1 MTSVSPQSQT
11 QSQASNTISAS
22 QSTQS
27 YASTAKKAV
36 SSPLIATS
44 SSTPSH
50 AVAVGGSAP
59 VQQYGKSSSISP
71 VNGRASIP
79 PAVPA
84 VSAPAIAHSSSAING
99 GSTDHSRKS
108 SVTISANGPA
118 GYVPNGG
125 PVGGSRG
132 GIQFGSVMDSPA
144 ATHSIPQISQ
154 PASAP
159 IPIPGTNPRVASPAN
174 SPSPIP
180 QPAAS
185 GGRPPAGIAQQGNMT
200 FGSLGN
206 DGDRHMRQASSQGPL
221 APNSQAGGHLR
232 RESSHSA
239 QSDNNQGP
247 GAGRG
252 GYQQSGRGRG
262 GFNPQY
268 SAHSGFPPPNAPQ
281 FRSNQ
286 NAGRGGMPPFQNQG
300 RPQYQNSPHQAAR
313 SPALSNSIP
322 GTPNMN
328 QAMPM
333 QSPQQF
339 NAHAAYYQPPHM
351 GGPQVQQGAYQHS
364 VNQHPSY
371 PSESFSF
378 QSLNRGSRGKKL
390 IDKSSTQ
397 HYRKP
402 STELFGFTTFN
413 EQALPRGSN
422 GQGIARNRKGS
433 MQSEHQEN
441 GFPVSNQQS
450 NLPSP
455 PAKDSV
461 IPKKPADP
469 NSTDPSLPPLPSATP
484 HFHVSPDVSNI
495 DFSPG
500 SGNFDKYLTMKQNFN
515 AYAQP
520 YPSMMPMGGP
530 PSFQYPQVGYMHP
543 VPPQSPQPG
552 YQQPSYIPGQ
562 YAPQAQP
569 MSRNSSQVSE
579 HRPASSMGQAQT
591 PSITPSTSHTPQPK
605 PATQASAFSRPA
617 RKSAAIV
624 IKRPDGDVLNV
635 DAIKAPASPAPSNR
649 TRTPPVIASSTPTP
663 PPKSA
668 TPQHARTDSLAT
680 KSAEEIRQEM
690 QEKVKKMAEGGDK
703 VDEAKNAEAAKAA
716 EAAAAA
722 EAKLKEEKAKEEAK
736 AAEEAKAKEEA
747 DAKAA
752 AEKAQKEADE
762 AELER
767 QIAEMEAAELER
779 EKKEEEM
786 NAKRAAEK
794 ARVAAEKA
802 AAEKANAAENDRK
815 LKEQEREMERLE
827 DEREK
832 KRAEAEAKAKGG
844 DSKDVTSEETPD
856 TLATKL
862 SKTTLEADSG
872 ASTPTSDDSM
882 GPPSKSFA
890 AEKRGKPAA
899 LNLAPLNTK
908 PIEPPQP
915 SAALQSLKSARFL
928 TVLDS
933 SIYPSNISSPNPA
946 LNSAVNAKGKTFK
959 YDKEFLLQFQ
969 KVFTEKPS
977 MEFESQI
984 KALIG
989 DDPSSA
995 RPGGSQRTPG
1005 GMGPRGSNRGGGN
1018 AVGQFTMGQFGAQGG
1033 KTLPPGTTSAERFAM
1048 SQGNMARP
1056 ALNPMASF
1064 QRPGGAFPGGN
1075 MQRTNSTNSSMP
1087 HSPRQASRSTR
1098 AGSKR
1103 EGGYQGSNAKQE
1115 AQAAAKMPLT
1125 SGMDIKPIQ
1134 TSSTGWKPRSVG
1146 QTQSATGAAGPAPG
1160 ALAGTGHMDPDMV
1173 QRKVKAALNK
1183 MTPEK
1188 FDKIAD
1194 QILAIAAQSRDEA
1207 DGRTLRQVIQ
1217 LTFEKAT
1224 DEAHWAS
1231 MYAKF
1236 CKRMLET
1243 MSPEIKDESIVDK
1256 NGNIVSG
1263 GNLFRKYLL
1272 NRCQEEFE
1280 RGWKIDLPEKPEGEP
1295 EDAKTEEAAMLSDE
1309 YYIAAAAKRRGLGLV
1324 QFIGELYK
1332 LSMLTERIMHE
1343 CVKKLVDYQGLPDE
1357 AEIESLTKLLK
1368 TIGLNLDSTE
1378 KGRPLMD
1385 VYFTRINAMVET
1397 PELPSRLKFM
1407 LMDIIDLRK
1416 KRWASKEANKGPKT
1430 LEEVRA
1436 EAEAAA
1442 AQKAAENSRSQ
1453 RGGGGGRMQMGRGD
1467 GRNFSSGGYNN
1478 QPPPDY
1484 QKNTVG
1490 MDDLR
1495 RLTNKGGASRQ
1506 ASQQMSFGPTSM
1518 FSSRSNSGRKMGPGG
1533 SLSRTGED
1541 SGASSRTGTPP
1552 QDKDRKS
1559 ATSANAFSLLAGLGS
1574 GEPEN
1579 PASPPSTHTSPILSK
1594 ATPGSDKKEGDA

>member
-1 MTSVSPQSQT
+1 MTSVPQQSQN
-11 QSQASNTISAS
+11 QSQASNTTSAS

-36 SSPLIATS
+36 SSPPIATS
-44 SSTPSH
+44 SSTPSP

-59 VQQYGKSSSISP
+59 VQQHGKSSSISP

-84 VSAPAIAHSSSAING
+84 VSAPAIAHSNAAANG

-132 GIQFGSVMDSPA
+132 GIRFGALMDSPA
-144 ATHSIPQISQ
+144 ASHSIPQISQ
-154 PASAP
+154 PASEP
-159 IPIPGTNPRVASPAN
+159 IPIPGNNPR
-174 SPSPIP
+174 PSPIP
-180 QPAAS
+180 QPTAS
-185 GGRPPAGIAQQGNMT
+185 GGRPPSGISQQGNMT

-206 DGDRHMRQASSQGPL
+206 DGDRHMRQAASQGPL

-252 GYQQSGRGRG
+252 GYQQGGGRGRG
-262 GFNPQY
+262 GFNQQY
-268 SAHSGFPPPNAPQ
+268 TGHTGFPPPNPPQ
-281 FRSNQ
+281 FRNNQ
-286 NAGRGGMPPFQNQG
+286 NGGRGGVPPFQNQG

-333 QSPQQF
+333 QSPQPF
-339 NAHAAYYQPPHM
+339 NAHAAYYQPSHM
-351 GGPQVQQGAYQHS
+351 GAPQVQQGYQYPT
-364 VNQHPSY
+364 HPY
-371 PSESFSF
+371 
-378 QSLNRGSRGKKL
+378 G
-390 IDKSSTQ
+390 
-397 HYRKP
+397 
-402 STELFGFTTFN
+402 
-413 EQALPRGSN
+413 
-422 GQGIARNRKGS
+422 
-433 MQSEHQEN
+433 
-441 GFPVSNQQS
+441 
-450 NLPSP
+450 
-455 PAKDSV
+455 
-461 IPKKPADP
+461 
-469 NSTDPSLPPLPSATP
+469 
-484 HFHVSPDVSNI
+484 
-495 DFSPG
+495 
-500 SGNFDKYLTMKQNFN
+500 
-515 AYAQP
+515 P
-520 YPSMMPMGGP
+520 YPGMPLMGGP
-530 PSFQYPQVGYMHP
+530 PTFQYPQAGYMHP
-543 VPPQSPQPG
+543 VPPQSPQTG
-552 YQQPSYIPGQ
+552 YNQPYIAGQ
-562 YAPQAQP
+562 YTQQAPQP
-569 MSRNSSQVSE
+569 MSRNSSQMSE
-579 HRPASSMGQAQT
+579 HRPASSMGQTQV
-591 PSITPSTSHTPQPK
+591 PMITPTTSHTPQPK
-605 PATQASAFSRPA
+605 PVAQNTFSRPT

-690 QEKVKKMAEGGDK
+690 QEKVKKMAAGGDK
-703 VDEAKNAEAAKAA
+703 VDEAKNEEAAKAA

-722 EAKLKEEKAKEEAK
+722 EAKAKEEEKAKEEAK

-752 AEKAQKEADE
+752 AEKAQKEAE
-762 AELER
+762 EELER
-767 QIAEMEAAELER
+767 QIAEMEAAEVER
-779 EKKEEEM
+779 EKKEAELL
-786 NAKRAAEK
+786 AKRNAEKARLAAEK
-794 ARVAAEKA
+794 AEAD
-802 AAEKANAAENDRK
+802 KANAAENDRK

-827 DEREK
+827 DEKEK

-844 DSKDVTSEETPD
+844 DAKKDEETPD
-856 TLATKL
+856 TLASKL
-862 SKTTLEADSG
+862 SKATLETDSG

-882 GPPSKSFA
+882 GPPPKTHA

-908 PIEPPQP
+908 PVEPPQP

-933 SIYPSNISSPNPA
+933 SIYPANINSPNPA
-946 LNSAVNAKGKTFK
+946 LNSAANAKGKTFK

-1033 KTLPPGTTSAERFAM
+1033 KTLPPGTTSEMRFAM

-1056 ALNPMASF
+1056 AINNPMASF
-1064 QRPGGAFPGGN
+1064 QRPGGAFPGGS
-1075 MQRTNSTNSSMP
+1075 MQRTNSTNSMP

-1098 AGSKR
+1098 GGSKR

-1134 TSSTGWKPRSVG
+1134 ISSTGWKPRSVG
-1146 QTQSATGAAGPAPG
+1146 QTQTATGAAGPTPG
-1160 ALAGTGHMDPDMV
+1160 ATPGAGHMDPDMV

-1243 MSPEIKDESIVDK
+1243 MSPDIKDESIVDK

-1280 RGWKIDLPEKPEGEP
+1280 RGWKIDLPEKPEGER

-1309 YYIAAAAKRRGLGLV
+1309 YYIAAAAKRRGLSLV

-1343 CVKKLVDYQGLPDE
+1343 CVKKLVDYNGLPDE

-1385 VYFTRINAMVET
+1385 VYFARINAMMEQ

-1407 LMDIIDLRK
+1407 LMDIVDLRK
-1416 KRWASKEANKGPKT
+1416 KGWASKEANKGPQT
-1430 LEEVRA
+1430 LDEVRA
-1436 EAEAAA
+1436 AAEAAA
-1442 AQKAAENSRSQ
+1442 AAKAAENSRSQ
-1453 RGGGGGRMQMGRGD
+1453 RGGGGGRMPMGRGD
-1467 GRNFSSGGYNN
+1467 GRNFSGGYGN

-1495 RLTNKGGASRQ
+1495 RLTNKGGASRNTN
-1506 ASQQMSFGPTSM
+1506 AQMSFAPSSM

-1533 SLSRTGED
+1533 SLGRTGED

-1574 GEPEN
+1574 GETEN
-1579 PASPPSTHTSPILSK
+1579 PASPPSTHTSPVLSK
-1594 ATPGSDKKEGDA
+1594 SAAASDKKEGDA

>member
-1 MTSVSPQSQT
+1 MTSISQQSQPK
-11 QSQASNTISAS
+11 SQ
-22 QSTQS
+22 
-27 YASTAKKAV
+27 
-36 SSPLIATS
+36 
-44 SSTPSH
+44 
-50 AVAVGGSAP
+50 
-59 VQQYGKSSSISP
+59 
-71 VNGRASIP
+71 
-79 PAVPA
+79 A
-84 VSAPAIAHSSSAING
+84 VSAPAIIHSSSANIG
-99 GSTDHSRKS
+99 
-108 SVTISANGPA
+108 A
-118 GYVPNGG
+118 GYVPNGD
-125 PVGGSRG
+125 GSRG
-132 GIQFGSVMDSPA
+132 GIQFGSVMDSP
-144 ATHSIPQISQ
+144 I
-154 PASAP
+154 
-159 IPIPGTNPRVASPAN
+159 PRVVSPAN

-180 QPAAS
+180 QPTAS
-185 GGRPPAGIAQQGNMT
+185 GGRPPSGTAQQGNMT

-206 DGDRHMRQASSQGPL
+206 DGDRHMRQAASQGPL

-239 QSDNNQGP
+239 QSDSNQAP

-252 GYQQSGRGRG
+252 SYQQGGRGR
-262 GFNPQY
+262 
-268 SAHSGFPPPNAPQ
+268 
-281 FRSNQ
+281 
-286 NAGRGGMPPFQNQG
+286 GRGGMPPFQTQG

-339 NAHAAYYQPPHM
+339 NAHAYYQPPHM
-351 GGPQVQQGAYQHS
+351 GGPQVQQGAYQQHS
-364 VNQHPSY
+364 VNQCPSY
-371 PSESFSF
+371 SSDSFSF
-378 QSLNRGSRGKKL
+378 QSFNRGGRGKRW
-390 IDKSSTQ
+390 IDKSSTH

-402 STELFGFTTFN
+402 STEPFGQDFTHN
-413 EQALPRGSN
+413 EQAFPHGSN
-422 GQGIARNRKGS
+422 GQGIARNRKES
-433 MQSEHQEN
+433 MQSEHQEH

-450 NLPSP
+450 KLPSP

-461 IPKKPADP
+461 IPKKPADL
-469 NSTDPSLPPLPSATP
+469 NSTNPSLPPLPSATP
-484 HFHVSPDVSNI
+484 HFNVSPDVSNI
-495 DFSPG
+495 DFSPA
-500 SGNFDKYLTMKQNFN
+500 SGNFDQFLTMKQNYN

-520 YPSMMPMGGP
+520 YPGMMPMGAP
-530 PSFQYPQVGYMHP
+530 PSFQYPQASYMHP

-569 MSRNSSQVSE
+569 MSRNSSQMSE
-579 HRPASSMGQAQT
+579 HRPASSMGQAQA
-591 PSITPSTSHTPQPK
+591 PSITSSTSHTPQPK
-605 PATQASAFSRPA
+605 SATQTSAFSRPA

-668 TPQHARTDSLAT
+668 TPQHTRTDSLAT

-690 QEKVKKMAEGGDK
+690 QEKVKKMAAGGDK
-703 VDEAKNAEAAKAA
+703 IDEAKNEEAAKAA

-722 EAKLKEEKAKEEAK
+722 EAKLKEEEKIKEEAK

-752 AEKAQKEADE
+752 AEKAQKEADD
-762 AELER
+762 ELER
-767 QIAEMEAAELER
+767 QIAEMEAADVER
-779 EKKEEEM
+779 EKKEQEM
-786 NAKRAAEK
+786 LTKRNAEK
-794 ARVAAEKA
+794 AKA
-802 AAEKANAAENDRK
+802 AAEKAEAEKADAEENDRK

-832 KRAEAEAKAKGG
+832 KRGEAEAKAKGG
-844 DSKDVTSEETPD
+844 DSKKDVANEETPD

-862 SKTTLEADSG
+862 SKATLETDSG
-872 ASTPTSDDSM
+872 ASTPTSDESM
-882 GPPSKSFA
+882 GPPPKSFA

-908 PIEPPQP
+908 PVEPPQP

-928 TVLDS
+928 AVLDS
-933 SIYPSNISSPNPA
+933 SIYPANISSPNPA

-989 DDPSSA
+989 DGDGGSA

-1056 ALNPMASF
+1056 AVNPMASF

-1075 MQRTNSTNSSMP
+1075 SMQRANSTNSSMP

-1098 AGSKR
+1098 GGSKR
-1103 EGGYQGSNAKQE
+1103 EGGYQGSNAKQD
-1115 AQAAAKMPLT
+1115 AQSAAKMPLT

-1134 TSSTGWKPRSVG
+1134 VTSTGWKPRSIG
-1146 QTQSATGAAGPAPG
+1146 QTQSATGAAGPTPG
-1160 ALAGTGHMDPDMV
+1160 AVPGTGHMEPDLV

-1280 RGWKIDLPEKPEGEP
+1280 RGWKIDLPEKPEGER
-1295 EDAKTEEAAMLSDE
+1295 EDAKTEEAVMLSDE

-1343 CVKKLVDYQGLPDE
+1343 CVKKLVDYNGLPDE

-1385 VYFTRINAMVET
+1385 VYFTRITNMLDT
-1397 PELPSRLKFM
+1397 PDLPSRLRFM
-1407 LMDIIDLRK
+1407 LMDIVDLRR

-1453 RGGGGGRMQMGRGD
+1453 RGGGGNRLQMGRGD
-1467 GRNFSSGGYNN
+1467 GRNFSGGYNNN

-1484 QKNTVG
+1484 QKNTVAN
-1490 MDDLR
+1490 DDLR

-1506 ASQQMSFGPTSM
+1506 TNAQMSFGPTSM

-1579 PASPPSTHTSPILSK
+1579 PASPPSTHTSPVLSK
-1594 ATPGSDKKEGDA
+1594 STAASDKKEGDS

>member
-1 MTSVSPQSQT
+1 MTSVPQTSQN
-11 QSQASNTISAS
+11 QSQASNTNSAS

-36 SSPLIATS
+36 SSPPIATS
-44 SSTPSH
+44 SSTPSP

-59 VQQYGKSSSISP
+59 VQQHGKSSSISP

-159 IPIPGTNPRVASPAN
+159 IPIPGNNPRVISPAN

-185 GGRPPAGIAQQGNMT
+185 GGRPPSGIQQGNMT

-247 GAGRG
+247 GASRG
-252 GYQQSGRGRG
+252 GYQQGGGRGRG
-262 GFNPQY
+262 GFNQQY
-268 SAHSGFPPPNAPQ
+268 SGHSGFPPQSQPQ
-281 FRSNQ
+281 FRGNQ

-322 GTPNMN
+322 NTPNMN

-339 NAHAAYYQPPHM
+339 NAHAAYYQPSHM
-351 GGPQVQQGAYQHS
+351 GGPPVQSPYQ
-364 VNQHPSY
+364 Y
-371 PSESFSF
+371 P
-378 QSLNRGSRGKKL
+378 
-390 IDKSSTQ
+390 T
-397 HYRKP
+397 H
-402 STELFGFTTFN
+402 
-413 EQALPRGSN
+413 
-422 GQGIARNRKGS
+422 
-433 MQSEHQEN
+433 
-441 GFPVSNQQS
+441 
-450 NLPSP
+450 
-455 PAKDSV
+455 
-461 IPKKPADP
+461 
-469 NSTDPSLPPLPSATP
+469 
-484 HFHVSPDVSNI
+484 
-495 DFSPG
+495 
-500 SGNFDKYLTMKQNFN
+500 N

-520 YPSMMPMGGP
+520 YPGMMPMGGP

-552 YQQPSYIPGQ
+552 YQQPYIAGQ
-562 YAPQAQP
+562 YAQQAQP
-569 MSRNSSQVSE
+569 MSRNSSQMSE
-579 HRPASSMGQAQT
+579 HRPASSMGQTQT
-591 PSITPSTSHTPQPK
+591 PSMTPSTSLTPQPK
-605 PATQASAFSRPA
+605 PSTQASAFSRPA

-635 DAIKAPASPAPSNR
+635 DAIKAPASPAPSSR

-668 TPQHARTDSLAT
+668 TPQHARADSLAT

-690 QEKVKKMAEGGDK
+690 QEKVKKMAAGGDK
-703 VDEAKNAEAAKAA
+703 IDEAKNEEATKAA

-722 EAKLKEEKAKEEAK
+722 EAKLKEEEKAKELAK

-752 AEKAQKEADE
+752 AEKAKKEAE
-762 AELER
+762 EELDR
-767 QIAEMEAAELER
+767 QIAEMEALEAER
-779 EKKEEEM
+779 EKKEQEIL
-786 NAKRAAEK
+786 AKRAAERAK
-794 ARVAAEKA
+794 EEAEKA
-802 AAEKANAAENDRK
+802 EREKANAAENDRK
-815 LKEQEREMERLE
+815 LREQEREMERLE

-832 KRAEAEAKAKGG
+832 KRAEADAKAKGG
-844 DSKDVTSEETPD
+844 DSKKDEETPD

-862 SKTTLEADSG
+862 SKATLETDSG

-882 GPPSKSFA
+882 GPPPKSFA

-908 PIEPPQP
+908 PVEPPQP

-928 TVLDS
+928 AVLDS
-933 SIYPSNISSPNPA
+933 SIYPANINSPNPA

-1048 SQGNMARP
+1048 SQGNMPRP

-1075 MQRTNSTNSSMP
+1075 SMQRANSTNSSMP

-1098 AGSKR
+1098 GGSKR

-1134 TSSTGWKPRSVG
+1134 TSSTGWKPRSIG

-1160 ALAGTGHMDPDMV
+1160 AVPGAGHMDPDLV

-1243 MSPEIKDESIVDK
+1243 MSPDIKDESIVDK

-1280 RGWKIDLPEKPEGEP
+1280 RGWKIDLPEKPEGER

-1385 VYFTRINAMVET
+1385 VYFTRITAMIET

-1407 LMDIIDLRK
+1407 LMDIVDLRK

-1453 RGGGGGRMQMGRGD
+1453 RGGGGGRLQMGRGD
-1467 GRNFSSGGYNN
+1467 GRNFSGGYGN

-1495 RLTNKGGASRQ
+1495 RLTNKGGANRQ

-1518 FSSRSNSGRKMGPGG
+1518 FNSRSNSGRKMGPGG

-1574 GEPEN
+1574 GETEN
-1579 PASPPSTHTSPILSK
+1579 PASPPSTHTSPVLSK
-1594 ATPGSDKKEGDA
+1594 STAASDKKEGDA

>member
-1 MTSVSPQSQT
+1 MTSVPQQSQN
-11 QSQASNTISAS
+11 QSQASNTTSAS

-36 SSPLIATS
+36 SSPPIATS
-44 SSTPSH
+44 SSTPSP

-59 VQQYGKSSSISP
+59 VQQHGKSSSISP

-84 VSAPAIAHSSSAING
+84 VSAPAIAHSNAAVNG

-125 PVGGSRG
+125 PVGGSRS
-132 GIQFGSVMDSPA
+132 GIRFGALMDSPA
-144 ATHSIPQISQ
+144 ASHSIPQISQ
-154 PASAP
+154 PASEP
-159 IPIPGTNPRVASPAN
+159 IPIPGNNPRVVSPAT

-180 QPAAS
+180 QPTAS
-185 GGRPPAGIAQQGNMT
+185 GGRPPSGISQQANMT

-206 DGDRHMRQASSQGPL
+206 DGDRHMRQAVSQGPL

-252 GYQQSGRGRG
+252 GYQQGGGRGRG
-262 GFNPQY
+262 GFNQQY
-268 SAHSGFPPPNAPQ
+268 TGHTGFPPPNPPQ
-281 FRSNQ
+281 FRNNQ

-333 QSPQQF
+333 QSPQPF
-339 NAHAAYYQPPHM
+339 NAHAYYQPSHM
-351 GGPQVQQGAYQHS
+351 GAPQVQQGYQYP
-364 VNQHPSY
+364 VNQCPSY
-371 PSESFSF
+371 SSDSFSCPTF
-378 QSLNRGSRGKKL
+378 NRGGGGGGSRGKKWS
-390 IDKSSTQ
+390 DKSSAQ

-402 STELFGFTTFN
+402 STELFGHSFTTYH
-413 EQALPRGSN
+413 EQPFPRGSN

-441 GFPVSNQQS
+441 GFPVSNQQL

-461 IPKKPADP
+461 IPKKPADLS
-469 NSTDPSLPPLPSATP
+469 STDPSLPPLPSATP
-484 HFHVSPDVSNI
+484 YFNVSSDVSNI
-495 DFSPG
+495 DFSPA
-500 SGNFDKYLTMKQNFN
+500 SGNFDKFLTGTQTHP
-515 AYAQP
+515 YGP
-520 YPSMMPMGGP
+520 YPGMPLMGGP
-530 PSFQYPQVGYMHP
+530 PTFQYPQAGYMHS

-552 YQQPSYIPGQ
+552 YNQPYIAGQ
-562 YAPQAQP
+562 YTQQAPQP
-569 MSRNSSQVSE
+569 MSRNSSQMSE
-579 HRPASSMGQAQT
+579 HRPASSMGQTQVPMIAPT
-591 PSITPSTSHTPQPK
+591 TSHTPQPK
-605 PATQASAFSRPA
+605 PVAQNTFSRPT

-690 QEKVKKMAEGGDK
+690 QEKVKKMAAGDK
-703 VDEAKNAEAAKAA
+703 VDESKNEEAAKAA

-722 EAKLKEEKAKEEAK
+722 EAKLKEEEKAKEEAK

-762 AELER
+762 ELER
-767 QIAEMEAAELER
+767 QIAEMEAAEAER
-779 EKKEEEM
+779 EKKEAELLEKR
-786 NAKRAAEK
+786 NAEKARLAAEK
-794 ARVAAEKA
+794 AEAD
-802 AAEKANAAENDRK
+802 KANAAENDRK

-827 DEREK
+827 DEKEK

-844 DSKDVTSEETPD
+844 DGKKDEETPD

-862 SKTTLEADSG
+862 SKATLETDSG

-882 GPPSKSFA
+882 GPPPKTLA

-908 PIEPPQP
+908 PVEPPQP

-928 TVLDS
+928 AVLDS
-933 SIYPSNISSPNPA
+933 SIYPPNINSPNPA
-946 LNSAVNAKGKTFK
+946 LNSAANAKGKTFK

-989 DDPSSA
+989 DDPGSA

-1033 KTLPPGTTSAERFAM
+1033 KTLPPGTTSEMRFAM

-1056 ALNPMASF
+1056 AINNPMASF
-1064 QRPGGAFPGGN
+1064 QRPGGAFPGGS
-1075 MQRTNSTNSSMP
+1075 MQRTNSTNSMP

-1098 AGSKR
+1098 GGSKR

-1125 SGMDIKPIQ
+1125 SGMEIKPIQ
-1134 TSSTGWKPRSVG
+1134 ISSTGWKPRSVG
-1146 QTQSATGAAGPAPG
+1146 QTQTATGAAGPTPG
-1160 ALAGTGHMDPDMV
+1160 ATPGAGHMDPDMV

-1243 MSPEIKDESIVDK
+1243 MSPDIKDESIVDK

-1280 RGWKIDLPEKPEGEP
+1280 RGWKIDLPEKPEGER

-1343 CVKKLVDYQGLPDE
+1343 CVKKLVDYNGLPDE

-1385 VYFTRINAMVET
+1385 VYFARINAMMEQ

-1407 LMDIIDLRK
+1407 LMDIVDLRK
-1416 KRWASKEANKGPKT
+1416 KGWASKEANKGPQT
-1430 LEEVRA
+1430 LDEVRA
-1436 EAEAAA
+1436 AAEAAA
-1442 AQKAAENSRSQ
+1442 AAKAAENSRSQ
-1453 RGGGGGRMQMGRGD
+1453 RGGGGGRMPMGRGD
-1467 GRNFSSGGYNN
+1467 GRNFSGGYGN

-1495 RLTNKGGASRQ
+1495 RLTNKGGASRNTN
-1506 ASQQMSFGPTSM
+1506 AQMSFGPSSM

-1533 SLSRTGED
+1533 SLGRTGED

-1574 GEPEN
+1574 GETEN
-1579 PASPPSTHTSPILSK
+1579 PASPPSTHTSPVLSK
-1594 ATPGSDKKEGDA
+1594 STAASDKKEGDA